1 MSAEKNNSHIGKRL
15 AKYMLLGTAAAML
28 PISAVHAQTGDQ
40 SDAAE
45 EDDNIIIVTATLRE
59 RSLQDIPLS
68 VTALGGDALENAAVT
83 NVESLQFSVPGLNI
97 TTSAGSGFQS
107 SVRIRGVGT
116 SSTNIGFEGSVGIFV
131 DGIYRPRAGTSL
143 GDFADVERIEVL
155 RGAQST
161 LFGRNTTAGA
171 ISVITK
177 KPELDEFSGSARA
190 TVGNF
195 DRLQLRGIVN
205 VPIIQ
210 DEMAFRFSA
219 DYNKR
224 DGFLQNL
231 IPGVGD
237 LNDRDRINLRG
248 QLLFQPTPDLSFR
261 FIATYFSADESCC
274 GATVFNDG
282 GFVTAGNAG
291 LLAPV
296 GITSP
301 VAPDES
307 RFDDFLT
314 ARDFPTRDD
323 QEEIGVQVDIDWQIN
338 DSINWFTQL
347 SYSDY
352 ENIAFSDQ
360 DQTAIDFTIVDPNNP
375 NMVTQEQFTIE
386 TRLSGEIG
394 DSFNWITGL
403 YYSNEKLGQDF
414 DLTFGTGATGINA
427 LLSGVAPGFPPFGFT
442 AGDNQQSILRQDTDV
457 FSAFGQLDFDI
468 TDRFNITGGLRY
480 TSERKNG
487 TGEFTTAIGPLFNPF
502 ILPGASTFDADQD
515 ADELTGSVSLAYK
528 FTDDVSIYGS
538 YTRGYKSGGINLD
551 VLGGQAGYDAGS
563 PGALVG
569 NGFANA
575 NAIVL
580 DPTFPEETVEAFEVG
595 LRSQFWDRRATFNL
609 TGFYSVFTNFQL
621 LQFTGVSFNSVAAPE
636 VITKGI
642 EAEFKLNPVEGL
654 NINAQYTYADAFY
667 SADFPLL
674 GFVDGQTINN
684 APEHSASV
692 NVNYS
697 TPIGSNFKGFVNGG
711 WFYNSSYNASSGL
724 QPTRVQGGFSK
735 FNGRI
740 GFSTENE
747 SIGLELWCRNCFDK
761 AAAQIIFSSPIV
773 DDSEFAFMQAPME
786 WGLTLTTRF

>member
-1 MSAEKNNSHIGKRL
+1 MSAARNNARTGNRLVKHI
-15 AKYMLLGTAAAML
+15 LLGSAAAML
-28 PISAVHAQTGDQ
+28 PLSAAHAQTGDQ
-40 SDAAE
+40 SDVAE
-45 EDDNIIIVTATLRE
+45 NDDNIIIVTATLRE

-116 SSTNIGFEGSVGIFV
+116 SSTNIGFEGSVGIFI
-131 DGIYRPRAGTSL
+131 DGVYRPRAGTSL

-195 DRLQLRGIVN
+195 DRVQLRGIVN
-205 VPIIQ
+205 VPIVQ

-261 FIATYFSADESCC
+261 FIATYFSADETCC
-274 GATVFNDG
+274 GASTFNAG

-291 LLAPV
+291 GLAAV
-296 GITSP
+296 GITAP
-301 VAPDES
+301 VQTEES
-307 RFDDFLT
+307 QFDDFLT
-314 ARDFPTRDD
+314 ARNTPTFDD
-323 QEEIGVQVDIDWQIN
+323 QEEIGVQIDVDWQIS
-338 DSINWFTQL
+338 DSVNWFTQL

-352 ENIAFSDQ
+352 EQTASSDQ
-360 DQTAIDFTIVDPNNP
+360 DQTSIDFTIVDPNNP
-375 NMVTQEQFTIE
+375 NMVTQEQFTLE

-394 DSFNWITGL
+394 DSINWITGL

-414 DLTFGTGATGINA
+414 DITFGTGATGINA
-427 LLSGVAPGFPPFGFT
+427 LLTGTPGFPPFGFT

-457 FSAFGQLDFDI
+457 FSAFGQLDVDI

-480 TSERKNG
+480 TSEDKNG
-487 TGEFTTAIGPLFNPF
+487 TGQFTTNIGPLFNLF

-515 ADELTGSVSLAYK
+515 ANELTGSVSVAYE

-563 PGALVG
+563 IGALAG
-569 NGFANA
+569 NNFAGFG
-575 NAIVL
+575 AIVA
-580 DPTFPEETVEAFEVG
+580 DSTFPEETVEAFEAG
-595 LRSQFWDRRATFNL
+595 LRTQFWDRRATFNL

-636 VITKGI
+636 VKTKGI
-642 EAEFKLNPVEGL
+642 EAEFVLNPAKGL
-654 NINAQYTYADAFY
+654 DINAQYTYADAYY
-667 SADFPLL
+667 SEPFPLL
-674 GFVDGQTINN
+674 GFVSGQTINN
-684 APEHSASV
+684 APKHSASV

-697 TPIGSNFKGFVNGG
+697 TPIGDNFKGFVNGG
-711 WFYNSSYNASSGL
+711 WFYNSSYNASSSL
-724 QPTRVQGGFSK
+724 EPTRVQEAFSK

-740 GFSTENE
+740 GFSTEND

-761 AAAQIIFSSPIV
+761 AAAQIVFSSPIL